1 MSHHN
6 NNHNNEGAKPVNV
19 FADNPEREQAQ
30 AAEER
35 NNPHNTTMADVGVHS
50 AAAEMAAEPQA
61 AAKEKE
67 RVILK
72 TDAEDETPDLVVE
85 LSKVYAYDDEE
96 IDKIDLTG
104 IDNISNKDQSKAM
117 KLYRKNNDNISSTPE
132 FTPEYAVAITHVLTG
147 IPLEIIKQFS
157 FRDKIKLRNAV
168 MAFLYN

>member
-1 MSHHN
+1 MSHN
-6 NNHNNEGAKPVNV
+6 NNHNNSGTPVKHFAENAVKAAKELDTVL
-19 FADNPEREQAQ
+19 DE
-30 AAEER
+30 AAEL
-35 NNPHNTTMADVGVHS
+35 HNAAI
-50 AAAEMAAEPQA
+50 AAAAAAPAAEPQA

-67 RVILK
+67 RVILQ

>member
-1 MSHHN
+1 MSHN
-6 NNHNNEGAKPVNV
+6 NNHNNGGTSVKH
-19 FADNPEREQAQ
+19 FAENAVKTVKELDTALDEAAELHNAAIAQ
-30 AAEER
+30 ATA
-35 NNPHNTTMADVGVHS
+35 P
-50 AAAEMAAEPQA
+50 AAEPQA

-67 RVILK
+67 RVILQ

>member
-1 MSHHN
+1 MSHNN
-6 NNHNNEGAKPVNV
+6 NNHNNGGTPVNV
-19 FADNPEREQAQ
+19 RAEMPQAVQEKRDNP
-30 AAEER
+30 
-35 NNPHNTTMADVGVHS
+35 HDVRPEHIANHP
-50 AAAEMAAEPQA
+50 AAAEAAVPAAEPQA

-67 RVILK
+67 RVILQ